1 MVMELLPPPEEFPV
15 KVFPG
20 DSTKTYQGLW
30 PRKDPA
36 TGEVQ
41 AVNGW
46 GRYVMTP
53 NLQALFDTV
62 YDTRLKTVIEVEIA
76 NEDIGGTTK
85 FWYSSKYA
93 DSTAVYEQLESD
105 PRFSRAYLKLIRF
118 ANVLLMYAEVEN
130 ELNNGPTASGIE
142 ALQRVQKRAYK
153 GNEDMIPSAPSD
165 YEGFKESVANERR
178 KELYFEG
185 HRWYDLVRTGKLK
198 EMVEAA
204 PYGPFGTKYPTVE
217 EKHYLFPIP
226 NKAFRYNTDY
236 QGKQNPGW

>member
-1 MVMELLPPPEEFPV
+1 MELLPPPEEFPV
-15 KVFPG
+15 EYFPG

-30 PRKDPA
+30 PRIDPA
-36 TGEVQ
+36 TGQVE
-41 AVNGW
+41 AVVGW

-62 YDTRLKTVIEVEIA
+62 YDTRLKTVIEVEVPHD
-76 NEDIGGTTK
+76 ELGGTIK

-105 PRFSRAYLKLIRF
+105 PRFSRSYYKLIRF

-130 ELNNGPTASGIE
+130 ELNMSPTASGIE
-142 ALQRVQKRAYK
+142 ALQRVQKRAYR
-153 GNEDMIPSAPSD
+153 GNEDKIPVAPSD
-165 YEGFKESVANERR
+165 YAGFKEFLENERR

-185 HRWYDLVRTGKLK
+185 YRWYDLVRTGKLK

-226 NKAFRYNTDY
+226 NKAFRNNPDY
-236 QGKQNPGW
+236 LGKQNPGW